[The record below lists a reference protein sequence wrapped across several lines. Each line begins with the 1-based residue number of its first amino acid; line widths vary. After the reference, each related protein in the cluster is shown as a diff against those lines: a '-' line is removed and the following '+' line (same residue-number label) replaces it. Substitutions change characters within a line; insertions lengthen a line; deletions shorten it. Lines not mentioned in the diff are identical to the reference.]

1 MILLAVSLGQRLPWR
16 NADAGNAPFWSY
28 GYFVTDE
35 GYYTSGGRLA
45 LLTGHCLDPEMN
57 EPPTFGAAPGMHYL
71 SAVSYRLRGLTYD
84 ACRLPTLLAGTAGWC
99 AAYWLAASVTHP
111 LVALAV
117 TVPVSLNPLSLTYER
132 ASSSDAVVGG
142 FLLLALALLRSRRRP
157 WYLLG
162 GLCFAFA
169 PAVKATGIA
178 FAPLVVLTT
187 LAMPRRRW
195 ARLGLGLLGYIIGWG
210 ALHGLDFWIL
220 RRHPSEMVPAQ
231 LRGACSM
238 AAGALP
244 RPSVQHALR
253 AIPIFPRFPVD
264 IRLGVFVA
272 WILALP
278 AWGLASHLA
287 RWPCRRLQRPALYA
301 GMLLF
306 AGALAIQVATTD
318 RYFLPLIML
327 TPWLLVSARASVF
340 RWTRRAPLAR
350 TFLLLA
356 VGLIVLVHFW
366 TGAATTAGRSPG
378 AYLTNEYN
386 LPAIGAWPIIGRPLV
401 ATTALLLLALLPWR
415 RNPMGMA
422 GALLVALVGSLLLWH
437 AWPMARLGGP
447 YGATGH
453 PAILVQQIL
462 LTGLI
467 LLLALPGKRCP
478 WRVWYGALAAMF
490 LTACC
495 AIPPWRQALPI
506 LWQRP
511 DSVRQAALTLERE
524 LPVNSIVIG
533 NRASSLLRASRLK
546 LGFCTPNDSAPGF
559 VQKVV
564 GILERYP
571 DRPLF
576 LLVDED
582 HSYHASYLQQAG
594 QDKVNTRVAGALPLP
609 AAGGTGKTIRVL
621 VVQLTLKQ

>member
-1 MILLAVSLGQRLPWR
+1 VLAVSLAQRIPWR
-16 NADAGNAPFWSY
+16 NADAGNAAFWTY

-57 EPPTFGAAPGMHYL
+57 EPPTFGAAPAMHYL
-71 SAVSYRLRGLTYD
+71 SALSYRLRGLTYD
-84 ACRLPTLLAGTAGWC
+84 ACRLPTLLAGTVGWC
-99 AAYWLAASVTHP
+99 SAYWLAASVTHP
-111 LVALAV
+111 LAALAV
-117 TVPVSLNPLSLTYER
+117 TLPVSLNPLSLTYER
-132 ASSSDAVVGG
+132 ASSSDAAVGG

-157 WYLLG
+157 CYLLG
-162 GLCFAFA
+162 GLCFAIA
-169 PAVKATGIA
+169 PAVKATGVA

-195 ARLGLGLLGYIIGWG
+195 TRLGLGLLGFLLGWS
-210 ALHGLDFWIL
+210 ALHGLNLRIL
-220 RRHPSEMVPAQ
+220 RGHPSGLKPAQ

-244 RPSVQHALR
+244 RPSLQHALR

-264 IRLGVFVA
+264 IRLGVFST

-287 RWPCRRLQRPALYA
+287 RWPYRRLQRPALYA

-306 AGALAIQVATTD
+306 AGALAIQIATTD

-327 TPWLLVSARASVF
+327 APWLLVAARASVF

-350 TFLLLA
+350 AFLLLA
-356 VGLIVLVHFW
+356 VCLIALSHFW
-366 TGAATTAGRSPG
+366 TGAPATAGRNPG

-386 LPAIGAWPIIGRPLV
+386 LPAVGAWPILGTPLV
-401 ATTALLLLALLPWR
+401 VTAALLLVALLPWR
-415 RNPMGMA
+415 RNPMGIA
-422 GALLVALVGSLLLWH
+422 GALLVALSGSLLFWH

-447 YGATGH
+447 YSATGRT
-453 PAILVQQIL
+453 AILVQQIL
-462 LTGLI
+462 LAGLI
-467 LLLALPGKRCP
+467 ALMALPGQRCP

-495 AIPPWRQALPI
+495 AIPPWRQALSI

-511 DSVRQAALTLERE
+511 DAVRQAALTLERA
-524 LPVNSIVIG
+524 LPANSIVIG

-559 VQKVV
+559 VKKVT
-564 GILERYP
+564 GILEHYP

-594 QDKVNTRVAGALPLP
+594 QDKLTLRVAGSLPLP
-609 AAGGTGKTIRVL
+609 AAGGEGRTIRVL
-621 VVQLTLKQ
+621 VVQLTLKP